1 MATSSIVSISA
12 DFLPVPH
19 LPHIE
24 VGMSAEFNLRPPQ
37 QDVRGRL
44 HHPLTFDDAL
54 TVVSG
59 AGTARD
65 GLEHRRFQP
74 V

>member
-1 MATSSIVSISA
+1 MLSASSICVHPS
-12 DFLPVPH
+12 
-19 LPHIE
+19 
-24 VGMSAEFNLRPPQ
+24 GMSVAACIT
-37 QDVRGRL
+37 
-44 HHPLTFDDAL
+44 PLTFDDAL

-59 AGTARD
+59 AGPPEM